1 MIKATVLAG
10 LLSLTSLD
18 LLANW
23 TVNNE
28 QSNVSFISVKKSN
41 VMEAHHFNKLTGKLY
56 TDGSFT
62 LVIDLASV
70 DTTIGIRDQRMKEHL
85 FEQNKFA
92 HAIVSASLTPD
103 TISQLKVNEI
113 TPLSLTANLDF
124 HGYKKE
130 ITLLVDVIK
139 LSDSSL
145 VVSSTKPV
153 FIKAND
159 FSLVKGIEKLRSL
172 AGLPSISTTVPVSF
186 SLRLDKDKQ

>member
-23 TVNNE
+23 TVSNE
-28 QSNVSFISVKKSN
+28 QSTVSFISVKKSN
-41 VMEAHHFNKLTGKLY
+41 VMEAHHFNQITGQLTK
-56 TDGSFT
+56 DGSFS
-62 LVIDLASV
+62 LNIDLASV
-70 DTTIGIRDQRMKEHL
+70 DTTIGIRDQRMKEYL
-85 FEQNKFA
+85 FEQSKFA
-92 HAIVSASLTPD
+92 NATVSASLTSAI
-103 TISQLKVNEI
+103 ISKLKTNET
-113 TPLSLTANLDF
+113 TPLSLTAELDL

-145 VVSSTKPV
+145 VVNSTKPV

-186 SLRLDKDKQ
+186 SLRLNKDK